1 MKRFC
6 GGKAAKVYAIQE
18 KTMSRNYKIANLRA
32 LAIIVVVLGHSIIL
46 YSDGWNLMPTSV
58 HCEVLNKTKWLI
70 DRFQMELYFMISGY
84 LMWFS
89 VTKPIPFMEFAKKK
103 AVRLLLPYI
112 AFGLCWMIPIKYALQ
127 IPTIQDLSLI
137 QITERFFCGI
147 DNGHLWF
154 LYTLFILMTTLFPLN
169 KVAKDLQV
177 GGGYFIDTLYI
188 MCVKAYSAHCS
199 HRKHLAVCLQHIQVC
214 NVVSARIAY

>member
-1 MKRFC
+1 MK
-6 GGKAAKVYAIQE
+6 
-18 KTMSRNYKIANLRA
+18 
-32 LAIIVVVLGHSIIL
+32 
-46 YSDGWNLMPTSV
+46 
-58 HCEVLNKTKWLI
+58 
-70 DRFQMELYFMISGY
+70 
-84 LMWFS
+84 
-89 VTKPIPFMEFAKKK
+89 FAKKK

-154 LYTLFILMTTLFPLN
+154 LYTLFIIMTTLFPLN
-169 KVAKDLQV
+169 KVAKDLQI

-188 MCVKAYSAHCS
+188 MYVKAYSAHCS